1 MTMEYTETTKPLLC
15 TNSVFSSRNNVFS
28 NNDINF
34 FPLQIKIKKYRH
46 FVTNNLRRI
55 GWKVIKLDTKDED
68 LLLVAISRW
77 CQGRF
82 DPSSIFDRTSSSF
95 FKTTVIYFYK
105 NSLIKSKVFDEHIA
119 SSKIFAFIY
128 VLLLKLYLR
137 KLQNIPQHNFNTSFN
152 SELFSQSPESLP
164 SLKRFKSFD
173 WRSVT
178 FSVNEWYSNIYRR
191 KSSENSPI
199 PNSKT

>member
-46 FVTNNLRRI
+46 FVNNNLRRI

-68 LLLVAISRW
+68 LLLVAISLW
-77 CQGRF
+77 GQGRF

-95 FKTTVIYFYK
+95 FKTTVIYFYE
-105 NSLIKSKVFDEHIA
+105 NSLIKSKL
-119 SSKIFAFIY
+119 FAFTY

-178 FSVNEWYSNIYRR
+178 FSVNEWHSNIYRR